1 MEHEIEQLLEQ
12 LTTLIN
18 DGFSLGRAK
27 CVLDREKLLDLIE
40 EIKAEFPAE
49 LEQARN
55 ITAAKNEIIG
65 TAKREAEAI
74 KRAAEERARQ
84 MVSNDGIVVAARQKA
99 NEMVAAAEQKTKEL
113 RLTTNRYVDDALA
126 RVEEA
131 LGDALNEVK
140 TSRSNFKQASK

>member
-18 DGFSLGRAK
+18 DGFSLGRSK
-27 CVLDREKLLDLIE
+27 CVLDREKLLDLID

-84 MVSNDGIVVAARQKA
+84 MVSNESVVAAARQKA

-113 RLTTNRYVDDALA
+113 RLSTNKYVSDVFDRTEESLSTVLA
-126 RVEEA
+126 EIK
-131 LGDALNEVK
+131 EVHG
-140 TSRSNFKQASK
+140 NFKKASK

>member
-84 MVSNDGIVVAARQKA
+84 MVSNESIVAAARQKA

>member
-18 DGFSLGRAK
+18 DGFSLGRSK
-27 CVLDREKLLDLIE
+27 CLLDREKLLDLIE

-84 MVSNDGIVVAARQKA
+84 MVSNESIVAAARQKA

-113 RLTTNRYVDDALA
+113 RLTTNRYVDDTLA
-126 RVEEA
+126 RVEDA
-131 LGDALNEVK
+131 LGEALNEVK
-140 TSRSNFKQASK
+140 ASRGNFKQASK